1 MFDGKTDAEVYE
13 SSYQLIEK
21 ENDRGA
27 ALIAAM
33 LTEHCLNQIFA
44 ARLLPP
50 IGDDKLT
57 VSFNAPLGTF
67 LAKIDACYRLGCIP
81 PGLAALLNGLR
92 RIRNSFAHEVV
103 ADFGTRSIADRTK
116 AAVRTNPAHY
126 QEFVESWSASIKA
139 VQDGH
144 KVDVPFNANSIK
156 LRARF
161 SNYFGQA
168 VMHLNASVRS
178 CPRVESLY

>member
-13 SSYQLIEK
+13 LSYHLIEK

-27 ALIAAM
+27 ALLAAM
-33 LTEHCLNQIFA
+33 LAEHCLDQILA

-57 VSFNAPLGTF
+57 TGFNAPLGTF
-67 LAKIDACYRLGCIP
+67 SAKIDACYRLGCIP

-92 RIRNSFAHEVV
+92 RIRNSFAHEVI
-103 ADFGTRSIADRTK
+103 ADFETRSIADRTE
-116 AAVRTNPAHY
+116 AALRTNPVHY

-139 VQDGH
+139 VLDEH

-161 SNYFGQA
+161 DNYFAQA
-168 VMHLNASVRS
+168 VMHLNASVRNCS
-178 CPRVESLY
+178 RVESLY